1 MKTSTDKY
9 LKKKTQRSK
18 ALQLYLHQASGLQ
31 ERQAVLW
38 FVDKLLNLFAKLGQ
52 LLPDLEVGDHALLV
66 GDLDGV
72 ILLLILFDFC
82 AGNILFKKRKK
93 NKI

>member
-1 MKTSTDKY
+1 MPRPT
-9 LKKKTQRSK
+9 

-38 FVDKLLNLFAKLGQ
+38 FVNKLLNLFAKLGQ

-72 ILLLILFDFC
+72 ILLLVLFDFC
-82 AGNILFKKRKK
+82 AGKIKKKK
-93 NKI
+93 K